1 MAIINRIA
9 AFVEDMR
16 AWRHDIHQHPE
27 LAYEEHRTGGRVA
40 ELLREFGVDE
50 VAEGIGKTGVGGVI
64 RNGEGPAIGLRAD
77 MDALPIVEL
86 TGVPHQSVNDGV
98 MHACGHDGHTSM
110 LLGAAKYLTETRN
123 FSGTVVLVFQPAEEG
138 LAGAKAMIDD
148 GLFERFPVDAI
159 YGVHNMPGL
168 AEGEIRVSAGPVM
181 AAADSFT
188 VTVKGRGGHG
198 AMPHMSIDPV
208 VVAAAMVGGLQ
219 SLVSRNLDPHKTL
232 VVSVTQIHGG
242 DTFNV
247 IPDTVTLGGT
257 VRYFEKEVGDANRQ
271 RMEAL
276 LNGIAA
282 AHGASMEMDY
292 KIGYPPTLNHA
303 AEAAF
308 AAGVASEITG
318 SAAGDQLKVMGSE
331 DFSFFLLEKPGAYA
345 WVGNGNEPDRPM
357 LHNPHYD
364 FNDNIMPTGASYF
377 ARLVETSLP
386 RI

>member
-1 MAIINRIA
+1 
-9 AFVEDMR
+9 
-16 AWRHDIHQHPE
+16 
-27 LAYEEHRTGGRVA
+27 
-40 ELLREFGVDE
+40 
-50 VAEGIGKTGVGGVI
+50 
-64 RNGEGPAIGLRAD
+64 
-77 MDALPIVEL
+77 
-86 TGVPHQSVNDGV
+86 
-98 MHACGHDGHTSM
+98 
-110 LLGAAKYLTETRN
+110 
-123 FSGTVVLVFQPAEEG
+123 
-138 LAGAKAMIDD
+138 
-148 GLFERFPVDAI
+148 
-159 YGVHNMPGL
+159 
-168 AEGEIRVSAGPVM
+168 
-181 AAADSFT
+181 
-188 VTVKGRGGHG
+188 
-198 AMPHMSIDPV
+198 
-208 VVAAAMVGGLQ
+208 MVGGLQ

-292 KIGYPPTLNHA
+292 KTGYPPTLNHA

-386 RI
+386 RS